1 MQTIPNLVVRVCL
14 YCFLVLRLFLL
25 VVVVPVVLLNG
36 QGGPRPPAPWA
47 VVSFHSHC
55 FSPASLCADNQNTH
69 YPYLMLPSLST
80 LTHPLILRPPLV
92 HSFFFSRPSPP
103 LSILPSPLV
112 PLPVNLPALVFWF
125 FLCFEESIWLFCY
138 VDSTTVLF
146 FSLSPWGMSE

>member
-1 MQTIPNLVVRVCL
+1 MWSTCRPSPTWWSGSACIVSL
-14 YCFLVLRLFLL
+14 LRLFLL
-25 VVVVPVVLLNG
+25 VVVVLVVLLNG

-92 HSFFFSRPSPP
+92 HSFFSPAHCHRYQSSLPP
-103 LSILPSPLV
+103 LI
-112 PLPVNLPALVFWF
+112 PLPVSLPTLVFGF
-125 FLCFEESIWLFCY
+125 LLCFEESI
-138 VDSTTVLF
+138 
-146 FSLSPWGMSE
+146 